1 MRSTVDTLANLFNNL
16 CAGYLGAILIANKL
30 LSFDVICIWLIDAC
44 LFFTLSVYM
53 HSYELD

>member
-30 LSFDVICIWLIDAC
+30 LSFDVICI
-44 LFFTLSVYM
+44 
-53 HSYELD
+53 